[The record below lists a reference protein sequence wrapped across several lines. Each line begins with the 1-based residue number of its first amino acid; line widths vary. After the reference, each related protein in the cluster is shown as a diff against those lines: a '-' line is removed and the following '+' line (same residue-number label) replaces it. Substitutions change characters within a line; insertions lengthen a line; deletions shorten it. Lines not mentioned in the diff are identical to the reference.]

1 MSSSRVCFLPIE
13 GSGGEGM
20 VKTDVWHEIHSRWKL
35 KEKKRAIARA
45 LGMDVRTV
53 RKVLRQKTPRP
64 YERVRQGSP
73 LLAGF
78 ENWIRSRVAAVGY
91 CAQSIYEEIRDQ
103 GYKGGYDVVRRFV
116 SPLRAEAFQEATMR
130 FETPP
135 GRQGQADWGQCWTTI
150 AGKGVKVHL
159 FVMTLGYSRRLYA
172 EATLD
177 EKLPS
182 FLRCHEAAFAH
193 LGGVPHE
200 ILYDNLKSVVLG
212 RDFAG
217 SRFEWNP
224 VFWDFSRHYGFQ
236 PRPHRPYRPQTKGKV
251 ESGVKYVKRFM
262 RGKSFESLDH
272 LNACLLEWI
281 ITVADQRVHGT
292 THRKP
297 AEMFLEEKALLLD
310 LQGRPGYTIQERA
323 VRHVS
328 KDCLVAFEAN
338 RYSVPFRLA
347 GRPVEVQADG
357 ETVKIYHEGELVSS
371 HVRLD
376 GSYRSSIDKS
386 HYWGLFKPAAPTPAP
401 ADDVQV
407 RDLAVYQSL
416 VEGGVQ

>member
-1 MSSSRVCFLPIE
+1 
-13 GSGGEGM
+13 
-20 VKTDVWHEIHSRWKL
+20 
-35 KEKKRAIARA
+35 
-45 LGMDVRTV
+45 
-53 RKVLRQKTPRP
+53 
-64 YERVRQGSP
+64 
-73 LLAGF
+73 
-78 ENWIRSRVAAVGY
+78 
-91 CAQSIYEEIRDQ
+91 
-103 GYKGGYDVVRRFV
+103 
-116 SPLRAEAFQEATMR
+116 MR

-159 FVMTLGYSRRLYA
+159 FVLTLGYSRRLYA
-172 EATLD
+172 EAALD

-200 ILYDNLKSVVLG
+200 IVYDNLKSVVLG

-224 VFWDFSRHYGFQ
+224 IFWDFSRYYGFQ

-251 ESGVKYVKRFM
+251 ESGVKYVKRFL

-272 LNACLLEWI
+272 FNACLLEWI
-281 ITVADQRVHGT
+281 VTMADQRLHGT

-297 AEMFLEEKALLLD
+297 AKMFPEERALLLD
-310 LQGRPGYTIQERA
+310 PQGRPAYVIQERA

-338 RYSVPFRLA
+338 RYSVPFRFA
-347 GRPVEVQADG
+347 GRQVEVQADG
-357 ETVKIYHEGELVSS
+357 ETVKIYHGGGA
-371 HVRLD
+371 RLE
-376 GSYRSSIDKS
+376 
-386 HYWGLFKPAAPTPAP
+386 P
-401 ADDVQV
+401 
-407 RDLAVYQSL
+407 
-416 VEGGVQ
+416 